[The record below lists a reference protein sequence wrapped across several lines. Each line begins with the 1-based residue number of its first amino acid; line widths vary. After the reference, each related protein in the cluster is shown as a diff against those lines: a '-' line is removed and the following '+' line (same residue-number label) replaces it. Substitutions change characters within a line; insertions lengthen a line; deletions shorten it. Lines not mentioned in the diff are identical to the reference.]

1 MLLEETLTGLDEF
14 NKDCSH
20 ARYEEALDMTRR
32 NGDNLGSLKIEDL
45 MDFFEKPDIFINS
58 CFLHTNFKKEMPT
71 TFCINYQKED
81 DDISRITITQYAHDL
96 YLLISFYDS
105 IEVRIDRYNF
115 SGGAEE
121 YQKYIEKLAKLGS
134 RLISAGRCD

>member
-20 ARYEEALDMTRR
+20 ARYEEALKMTMK
-32 NGDNLGSLKIEDL
+32 NEDYLKSLKIEDL
-45 MDFFEKPDIFINS
+45 LDFFGKPNIFNNS
-58 CFLHTNFKKEMPT
+58 YFLHTNFKKEMPT

-105 IEVRIDRYNF
+105 IEVRIDRYSF
-115 SGGAEE
+115 SGGTQE
-121 YQKYIEKLAKLGS
+121 YQEYAGKLVQLSS
-134 RLISAGRCD
+134 RLISAGRCN